1 MTGLTRDQRDQLLAA
16 LHTAPRAI
24 ERKLN
29 RVKAWNAAV
38 YWASMFF
45 TAVTA
50 SVFWVLVVEELS
62 QQMKWLGASVGTASF
77 LLALF
82 SSRNPFGN
90 EAELQSDLNQIL
102 SVFQAVQLKQNL
114 AREDIMLLLPNSA
127 ATPLRHLSEGQR
139 NQIWVAIG
147 RPHA

>member
-1 MTGLTRDQRDQLLAA
+1 MNELTRDQRDQLLAA

-24 ERKLN
+24 EQKLN

-38 YWASMFF
+38 YWLSMVF
-45 TAVTA
+45 TAITA
-50 SVFWVLVVEELS
+50 SAFWVLVVEELS
-62 QQMKWLGASVGTASF
+62 PQMKWLGASVGTASF

-90 EAELQSDLNQIL
+90 EAELQSDLTQIL
-102 SVFQAVQLKQNL
+102 SVFQAVQLKQNI
-114 AREDIMLLLPNSA
+114 AQEDVMLLLPNSA
-127 ATPLRHLSEGQR
+127 GTPLRHLTMKQR
-139 NQIWVAIG
+139 NEIWAAIG